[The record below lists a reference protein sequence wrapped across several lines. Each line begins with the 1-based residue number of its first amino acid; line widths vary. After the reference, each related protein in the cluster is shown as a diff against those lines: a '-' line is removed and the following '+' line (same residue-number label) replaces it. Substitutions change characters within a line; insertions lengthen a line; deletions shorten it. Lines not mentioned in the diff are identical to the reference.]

1 MPESHSR
8 WMNFLSTFFG
18 DPDSAKISPYQQTA
32 CKRKPMQPRGMQL
45 FSPFQQHTKHRGKNL
60 YIFFRHHGGVTQTM
74 TRSPLCPAAI
84 QAPHG
89 QSPSSYQGE
98 RPHSLVST

>member
-1 MPESHSR
+1 MPEGHSR
-8 WMNFLSTFFG
+8 WMNFLSTFLG
-18 DPDSAKISPYQQTA
+18 DPDSAKISSYQQTA
-32 CKRKPMQPRGMQL
+32 CKSKPMQPRGCNCFL
-45 FSPFQQHTKHRGKNL
+45 LSSSTLNTEARI

-74 TRSPLCPAAI
+74 TRSPSCPDAI

-89 QSPSSYQGE
+89 QLPSSYQGE